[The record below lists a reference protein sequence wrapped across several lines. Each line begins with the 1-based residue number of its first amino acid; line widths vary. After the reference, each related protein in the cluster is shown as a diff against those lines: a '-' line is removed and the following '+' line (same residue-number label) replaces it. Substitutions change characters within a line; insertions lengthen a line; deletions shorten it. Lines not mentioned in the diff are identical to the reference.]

1 MTGILNRNKRILY
14 IASILYIAGIVLGV
28 IFNNILPSLSPE
40 TVDEVTVLGYFK
52 HNFAANLF
60 LIFSMFTFGIL
71 TSILLLLNGF
81 LVGLSSL
88 QSINDHGNNLLYIL
102 TALIPHGIFEIP
114 AMILSGSL
122 GFKLLDFVYL
132 KIRGIYSPKKHF
144 FSDILFF
151 TMMICLLTLLAA
163 LTEALLTPFLLKKL
177 Q

>member
-1 MTGILNRNKRILY
+1 MDLLFPIKR
-14 IASILYIAGIVLGV
+14 
-28 IFNNILPSLSPE
+28 
-40 TVDEVTVLGYFK
+40 K
-52 HNFAANLF
+52 
-60 LIFSMFTFGIL
+60 FTKI
-71 TSILLLLNGF
+71 I
-81 LVGLSSL
+81 
-88 QSINDHGNNLLYIL
+88 YIL

-132 KIRGIYSPKKHF
+132 KIREMYSPKKHF

-163 LTEALLTPFLLKKL
+163 LTEALLTPFLLNKL

>member
-1 MTGILNRNKRILY
+1 IIIRNKRILY

-88 QSINDHGNNLLYIL
+88 QSITDHGNNLLYIL
-102 TALIPHGIFEIP
+102 T
-114 AMILSGSL
+114 
-122 GFKLLDFVYL
+122 
-132 KIRGIYSPKKHF
+132 
-144 FSDILFF
+144 
-151 TMMICLLTLLAA
+151 
-163 LTEALLTPFLLKKL
+163 
-177 Q
+177 